1 MKSAGHVVLR
11 LRDVGDDPA
20 GGEARTEDELHHI
33 DDALVLPV
41 AGSDIAEH
49 DDPFG
54 CRSIIRTSFFA
65 DKRSYTTLTYR
76 SQVDK
81 STIF

>member
-1 MKSAGHVVLR
+1 
-11 LRDVGDDPA
+11 
-20 GGEARTEDELHHI
+20 LHHI